1 MKQIAIAF
9 DQFLNTVPN
18 ILTPLFPNIERG
30 YADETISA
38 RAWRCGKESNA
49 WERFRVVIDALFFWQ
64 KGHCF
69 QSYLSEAERKHLPPE
84 YSVDARSAPAATE
97 TKIQEAVLRGAQKG
111 YELVKRDTA
120 ENETT

>member
-18 ILTPLFPNIERG
+18 ILMPLFPSIEYG

-38 RAWRCGKESNA
+38 RAWRRSKDSEA
-49 WERFRVVIDALFFWQ
+49 WERFRVFIDALFFWQ

-69 QSYLSEAERKHLPPE
+69 QSYLNEAERRHLPSE
-84 YSVDARSAPAATE
+84 YR
-97 TKIQEAVLRGAQKG
+97 
-111 YELVKRDTA
+111 
-120 ENETT
+120 NETT